1 MTILDGRTAG
11 VNASYGGPLLLV
23 RHAVL
28 QPRPGEEA
36 AGSVLRSRR
45 GSPEGSDTLL
55 TLRHLA
61 LQALELRAT
70 QLLPDSGL
78 PHGLAAELFLHGGF
92 EHVYLD
98 GPGFAAAAAEA
109 GQPPVRPLLFDE
121 RRRWLVI
128 DCTRCY
134 RPGSA
139 HFTPAAIE
147 GLVALTA
154 SPRLTSALQARL
166 QRAGRGDLLPRGA
179 DLLHEAAGLVTRYVL
194 CEPGLELAPIAQ
206 SLARHAG
213 ARRVA
218 RACLAGAPDDV
229 HATVDAFEVL
239 LGGVA
244 ARAEPA

>member
-1 MTILDGRTAG
+1 MTIVDGRAAGATA
-11 VNASYGGPLLLV
+11 SHGGPLLLV

-28 QPRPGEEA
+28 QPRPGEEV
-36 AGSVLRSRR
+36 AGVLRSRR
-45 GSPEGSDTLL
+45 GAPEGSETLL
-55 TLRHLA
+55 TLRHMA
-61 LQALELRAT
+61 LQALELRAA
-70 QLLPDSGL
+70 QLMQDHSL
-78 PHGLAAELFLHGGF
+78 PHGLAAELFLDGGF

-121 RRRWLVI
+121 LRRWLVI
-128 DCTRCY
+128 DCARCY

-139 HFTPAAIE
+139 QFTPAAIE

-154 SPRLTSALQARL
+154 SPRLVAALQARL
-166 QRAGRGDLLPRGA
+166 QRVGRLDLLPRGA
-179 DLLHEAAGLVTRYVL
+179 DLLRDAAGLVTRYVL
-194 CEPGLELAPIAQ
+194 CEPGLELGPIAQ
-206 SLARHAG
+206 SLARQAG

-218 RACLAGAPDDV
+218 RACLAGATDDV

-239 LGGVA
+239 LSGVA